1 MNRIQIELTDTQLG
15 NVIDFIETEFIDSI
29 RRDESVDNI
38 DYVIDMM
45 NALQIMRFAA
55 YRNRGRC
62 AEAYLCQFN

>member
-1 MNRIQIELTDTQLG
+1 MFYTFKTAYRLG
-15 NVIDFIETEFIDSI
+15 GFDFIETEFIDSI

>member
-1 MNRIQIELTDTQLG
+1 MKRIQIELTDTQLG
-15 NVIDFIETEFIDSI
+15 NVIDFIESEFIDSI

-55 YRNRGRC
+55 YRNRERC
-62 AEAYLCQFN
+62 AEACLCQFS